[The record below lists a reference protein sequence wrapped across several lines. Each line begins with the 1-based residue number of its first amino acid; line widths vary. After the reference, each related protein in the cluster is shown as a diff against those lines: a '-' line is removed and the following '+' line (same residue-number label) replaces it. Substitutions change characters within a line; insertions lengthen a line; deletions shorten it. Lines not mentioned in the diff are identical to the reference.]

1 MQNIISA
8 TSALKLILRECLEHT
23 NCLIILA
30 STIFIFVIDLH
41 LPLGVAAG
49 APYVLVVFATLW
61 VSGLYT
67 SYAIAVLAFGFTIA
81 GYFLSPGMDAPFHVV
96 LINRGLTLLLIACA
110 AVMVIKIKKANI
122 DISALMSQVLLDP
135 ITGFKNEQAFAFELE
150 NEIQRCKRF
159 KHLLSLAVFETG
171 THEITW
177 SREELSKIAKEIKAN
192 IRITD
197 LPYNLNAYSFAII
210 FTETSL
216 VESKS
221 VCEIIHKQINTKL
234 NKHSDHQTVIKA
246 GIAAFDKTDN
256 LATLLER
263 ATEALTI
270 AKSTD
275 ENTVITLPQ
284 VVSKDKTSVAAILLR
299 SRSG

>member
-8 TSALKLILRECLEHT
+8 TSTLRLTLRECLTHP

-30 STIFIFVIDLH
+30 STIFIFVVDLH

-61 VSGLYT
+61 VNGIYA
-67 SYAIAVLAFGFTIA
+67 SYAIAVLALSFTIA

-96 LINRGLTLLLIACA
+96 LINRTLTLLLIACA

-122 DISALMSQVLLDP
+122 DVSALMNQALIDSV
-135 ITGFKNEQAFAFELE
+135 TGFKNRQAFEVEL
-150 NEIQRCKRF
+150 NSEIQRCKRYR
-159 KHLLSLAVFETG
+159 HLLSLAVLEIKP
-171 THEITW
+171 HENI
-177 SREELSKIAKEIKAN
+177 RLNEELGRIAQEIKAN

-197 LPYNLNAYSFAII
+197 LPYRLSANACAII
-210 FTETSL
+210 FTGTSL
-216 VESKS
+216 AESKS

-234 NKHSDHQTVIKA
+234 NKHSDHQTLIKA